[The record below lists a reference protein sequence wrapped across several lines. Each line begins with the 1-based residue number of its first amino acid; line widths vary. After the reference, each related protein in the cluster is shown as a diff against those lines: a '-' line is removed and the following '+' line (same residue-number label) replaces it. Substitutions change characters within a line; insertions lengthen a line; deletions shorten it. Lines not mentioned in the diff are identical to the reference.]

1 MNVWVV
7 TFDGVNDFSHL
18 IGVYDS
24 QKKARAA
31 VKQYL
36 ENLGLAD
43 DYTDY
48 GKDDISECWSD
59 ENSDNTVIIE
69 RTKIM

>member
-7 TFDGVNDFSHL
+7 TFEELNNYSHL
-18 IGVYDS
+18 IGAYDS
-24 QKKARAA
+24 RKKARAA
-31 VKQYL
+31 AKQYL
-36 ENLGLAD
+36 EDLGLIN

-48 GKDDISECWSD
+48 GKDDISEGWSD
-59 ENSDNTVIIE
+59 KNSDNTVIIE

>member
-1 MNVWVV
+1 MDVWVV
-7 TFDGVNDFSHL
+7 TFDETKNYSHL
-18 IGVYDS
+18 IGVYNS

-31 VKQYL
+31 AKQFL
-36 ENLGLAD
+36 KDLGLAN

-59 ENSDNTVIIE
+59 ENSDNTVIVE

>member
-7 TFDGVNDFSHL
+7 TFEELNNYSHL

-24 QKKARAA
+24 QEKARAA
-31 VKQYL
+31 AKQYL
-36 ENLGLAD
+36 ENMGWAD

-48 GKDDISECWSD
+48 GKDDISEGWSD
-59 ENSDNTVIIE
+59 KYSDNAVVIE